1 VKFSGNVSLPAGFT
15 VPAGETWALDPT
27 KDTTVTVEKNIIV
40 LGVLQMRPN
49 AGVNHLI
56 RFANVDESA
65 MVGGGM
71 APLATDVG
79 LWVMEA
85 GRLDAAGE
93 PRSGWNRT
101 GTDPTWK
108 STDEIV
114 VAPSAVGAA
123 CTFPAFAGGPV
134 PRLDASVPAAEVVN
148 LTRTVRIEGTPDGM
162 SHVYIRSSVPQTI
175 TDVAIR
181 WMGPNVLGRYPLHL
195 HHMGNASRGSLIEGV
210 VVRDAGD
217 HAFVVHG
224 SHGVTLRDTVAFDI
238 VDDAYWWDST
248 RGGSEENATDDIVYD
263 HAFAA
268 RLTPDPD
275 NPYNLSA
282 FLLGAGTGGV
292 VRDSAAVCVEGPENA
307 GGYNWPSVDVQIW
320 DFDDNVTHH
329 SRNGIVVW
337 QNDSTPHQVS
347 GFVAYANRVGIDHGA
362 YANGYSYDHAYL
374 YRNETGIELHA
385 AARADA
391 TWACIVERKSTSGVA
406 LKVLRS
412 NSATIVPVTFAG
424 SDFEGSVVNATNGQ
438 ATASRVTFTS
448 QTC

>member
-1 VKFSGNVSLPAGFT
+1 
-15 VPAGETWALDPT
+15 
-27 KDTTVTVEKNIIV
+27 
-40 LGVLQMRPN
+40 
-49 AGVNHLI
+49 
-56 RFANVDESA
+56 
-65 MVGGGM
+65 
-71 APLATDVG
+71 
-79 LWVMEA
+79 
-85 GRLDAAGE
+85 
-93 PRSGWNRT
+93 
-101 GTDPTWK
+101 
-108 STDEIV
+108 
-114 VAPSAVGAA
+114 
-123 CTFPAFAGGPV
+123 
-134 PRLDASVPAAEVVN
+134 
-148 LTRTVRIEGTPDGM
+148 
-162 SHVYIRSSVPQTI
+162 
-175 TDVAIR
+175 
-181 WMGPNVLGRYPLHL
+181 
-195 HHMGNASRGSLIEGV
+195 MGNASRGSLIEGV

-438 ATASRVTFTS
+438 TMESRVTFTS
-448 QTC
+448 TTC